1 MGSESRSSEESSDE
15 ESTSGGG
22 TDRGG
27 TGGSGFGCDW
37 GMVAGMNGERCG
49 NAGLGELLETD
60 SESEGMGSDSGG
72 PGSVSDV
79 ARSESGWGSWS
90 GTGPVTG
97 SGERFCSRL
106 E

>member
-1 MGSESRSSEESSDE
+1 
-15 ESTSGGG
+15 
-22 TDRGG
+22 
-27 TGGSGFGCDW
+27 
-37 GMVAGMNGERCG
+37 MVVGMNGEQCG
-49 NAGLGELLETD
+49 NTGLEELPETD
-60 SESEGMGSDSGG
+60 SESDWMGSDSGG

-90 GTGPVTG
+90 DTGPVTG

>member
-1 MGSESRSSEESSDE
+1 MD
-15 ESTSGGG
+15 
-22 TDRGG
+22 
-27 TGGSGFGCDW
+27 
-37 GMVAGMNGERCG
+37 GERCG
-49 NAGLGELLETD
+49 NAGLEELLETD

-79 ARSESGWGSWS
+79 ARSESGWSSWS
-90 GTGPVTG
+90 GTGLVTG